1 MPAGLSFLFQATL
14 PAAKSLHE
22 ALTAK
27 PPPAPKPTPTPT
39 PTPGPAPDI
48 LHYLW
53 LVKIPQVP
61 ATAPYESYLLTT
73 VYDEDFKAYIGDLVN
88 NKPGP
93 FNLAAAG
100 IQGFEKV
107 AGKLPGKA
115 ALTEFI
121 RLIAERDL
129 TQLHPVGK
137 PPFLPFYPWSAI
149 QIHKKMGGGPTP
161 PKPPSSKKSPTG
173 GSKGK

>member
-1 MPAGLSFLFQATL
+1 MPSGLSFLFQATL
-14 PAAKSLHE
+14 PGAKSLHE
-22 ALTAK
+22 ALTVKA
-27 PPPAPKPTPTPT
+27 PAPTPAPKAPP
-39 PTPGPAPDI
+39 PDI

-53 LVKIPQVP
+53 LVKIPEVP

-88 NKPGP
+88 NNPGP
-93 FNLAAAG
+93 FNLAAYG
-100 IQGFEKV
+100 IQGFEGV
-107 AGKLPGKA
+107 AGKLPEKA

-121 RLIAERDL
+121 RLIGERDL

-149 QIHKKMGGGPTP
+149 QIHRKMGGGPAA
-161 PKPPSSKKSPTG
+161 PKPPAG
-173 GSKGK
+173 GPKGK